1 MNIKEVDEML
11 YKLYITNDR
20 VTNAFIGSWIDIK
33 SAECIAEY
41 YREKGYQT
49 RIVVESLSEL

>member
-1 MNIKEVDEML
+1 ML